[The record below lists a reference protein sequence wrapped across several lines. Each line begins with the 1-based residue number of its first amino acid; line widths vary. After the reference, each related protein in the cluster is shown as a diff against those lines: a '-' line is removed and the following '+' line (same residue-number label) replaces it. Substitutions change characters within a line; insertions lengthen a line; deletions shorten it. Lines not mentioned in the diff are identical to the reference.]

1 MKHVSSSSSVAMAT
15 RDFCVVP
22 GAAVGDAEGGGSAFA
37 RELDA
42 PNPPP
47 SVPWTRLDATPP
59 TPSLL
64 YCWLA
69 HLRTLPR
76 AWARE
81 RVTTPVQPCGCRRE
95 CTSAVNFVFYAIL
108 REAVGNCESEGDA
121 VSERAKAHSP
131 LRVMVRGASW

>member
-1 MKHVSSSSSVAMAT
+1 MTDQGLLAAGHVSKDWWTHVSKDHVMRKAEVLFELIEDGSIT
-15 RDFCVVP
+15 EEQ
-22 GAAVGDAEGGGSAFA
+22 AA
-37 RELDA
+37 
-42 PNPPP
+42 
-47 SVPWTRLDATPP
+47 
-59 TPSLL
+59 
-64 YCWLA
+64 A